1 MQITP
6 GVETLT
12 ITGAAPGTHLTVLPA
27 DEAGAV
33 TGAALITVVADAA
46 GNAHVAFVPAT
57 HQVIA
62 DVDDLAAAVAAG
74 LNLQAGWYVVQAGEA
89 DGASGPERG
98 RRSDDELSAPVRVL
112 GVDDHPDPS
121 LYDQELSEGYGYLT
135 VRDGVQLSVMVRF
148 PDRNLYG
155 DGPWPTVVEYSGY
168 GPSNPDA
175 PQPGTLIAGVLG
187 FAVVG
192 VNMRGSGCSG
202 GVFDIFSPA
211 QAADGYDVIE
221 TVARQPWA
229 LHNRVGMVGLSYP
242 GISQLFVAA
251 TRPPSLAA
259 ITPLSVIDD
268 LWRQQWPGGTY
279 NSGFTRA
286 WLAMRDAQTQAGGMA
301 WDQARID
308 AGDAVCAA
316 NQQIRSLNLDFE
328 AFGRA
333 ISDFRPAVAARRTA
347 DLVGHIDVPVYLTG
361 AWQDE
366 QTGSRFALMLEQF
379 DRAPHVVFTLF
390 NGHHP
395 DGYSPMVIARW
406 FEFLSFHVARRVP
419 VVHPLVRQFAPP
431 LFAEHFGYLADVE
444 EDRFGD
450 LVDDYDAALARYLAE
465 PPVRI
470 LFESGAGGE
479 VPGAPGARFEATAPS
494 FPPPGTRAATWWL
507 DGDGERGV
515 LSDARPEV
523 DGAFRYLD
531 DPEAGEITYALTE
544 VFDDFVRPTV
554 PIDWTPFA
562 DGHCV
567 RYETAPLERAVP
579 VVGQGHVELWLRPGT
594 VDTAVQVTLSEIR
607 PGVGGSGPSGSG
619 SGGDVEVRV
628 QSGWHRPVHRQED
641 PERSDDVRVDFTFHP
656 DHREP
661 LVLGEWIRFRVPL
674 MPVAHVFRPG
684 TRLRLTVSTPGRD
697 CPFWCFDNPTEA
709 GAGHD
714 VGHGPAHPSRLVLPV
729 WDEVVPPPDLPP
741 HDALRGQA
749 HRHAPAVA
757 NLAADVGVG

>member
-12 ITGAAPGTHLTVLPA
+12 ITGATPGTHLTVLPA
-27 DEAGAV
+27 DETGAV
-33 TGAALITVVADAA
+33 TGDALITVVADAA

-62 DVDDLAAAVAAG
+62 DVDDLAVAVAAG
-74 LNLQAGWYVVQAGEA
+74 LNLQAGWYVVQAGEG
-89 DGASGPERG
+89 DGASGPERS

-286 WLAMRDAQTQAGGMA
+286 WLAMRDA
-301 WDQARID
+301 
-308 AGDAVCAA
+308 
-316 NQQIRSLNLDFE
+316 
-328 AFGRA
+328 
-333 ISDFRPAVAARRTA
+333 
-347 DLVGHIDVPVYLTG
+347 
-361 AWQDE
+361 
-366 QTGSRFALMLEQF
+366 
-379 DRAPHVVFTLF
+379 
-390 NGHHP
+390 
-395 DGYSPMVIARW
+395 
-406 FEFLSFHVARRVP
+406 
-419 VVHPLVRQFAPP
+419 
-431 LFAEHFGYLADVE
+431 
-444 EDRFGD
+444 
-450 LVDDYDAALARYLAE
+450 
-465 PPVRI
+465 
-470 LFESGAGGE
+470 
-479 VPGAPGARFEATAPS
+479 
-494 FPPPGTRAATWWL
+494 
-507 DGDGERGV
+507 
-515 LSDARPEV
+515 
-523 DGAFRYLD
+523 
-531 DPEAGEITYALTE
+531 
-544 VFDDFVRPTV
+544 
-554 PIDWTPFA
+554 
-562 DGHCV
+562 
-567 RYETAPLERAVP
+567 
-579 VVGQGHVELWLRPGT
+579 
-594 VDTAVQVTLSEIR
+594 
-607 PGVGGSGPSGSG
+607 
-619 SGGDVEVRV
+619 
-628 QSGWHRPVHRQED
+628 
-641 PERSDDVRVDFTFHP
+641 
-656 DHREP
+656 
-661 LVLGEWIRFRVPL
+661 
-674 MPVAHVFRPG
+674 
-684 TRLRLTVSTPGRD
+684 
-697 CPFWCFDNPTEA
+697 
-709 GAGHD
+709 
-714 VGHGPAHPSRLVLPV
+714 
-729 WDEVVPPPDLPP
+729 
-741 HDALRGQA
+741 
-749 HRHAPAVA
+749 
-757 NLAADVGVG
+757 